1 MNAQIQHSM
10 VYRLNNVYYH
20 LVNNV
25 VIYISV
31 DEPHISIAY
40 IASLFLQLS
49 IYIKISSNINI
60 YIIIVFIFVLIFVLI
75 SAVGLFIDL
84 II

>member
-40 IASLFLQLS
+40 IASLFCSCQYILKYHQIS
-49 IYIKISSNINI
+49 IFISS
-60 YIIIVFIFVLIFVLI
+60 
-75 SAVGLFIDL
+75 SSSSLF
-84 II
+84 